1 MNTISTALSTSW
13 LDAVRRAQSA
23 MHRSLVDQLPQTKT
37 SYPERKL
44 TDVIERALIHG
55 GLEPDK
61 RASPTGYLVD
71 RLV

>member
-1 MNTISTALSTSW
+1 
-13 LDAVRRAQSA
+13 
-23 MHRSLVDQLPQTKT
+23 MHRSLEDQLPQTKT

-61 RASPTGYLVD
+61 RASPTGHLVD